1 MVPRTTTRTS
11 SFPWRCIRVVVPPC
25 GRTRRSWCSA
35 SLLEWRR
42 LSSCPVS
49 RYSFPDHEQ
58 PASNHRR
65 FCSNIIRTSRSPTR
79 PRTQVCP
86 QLGDNDDRD
95 EGVSYLACRSD
106 FIHDGIPAVRGP
118 RRAWTASS
126 RGLCLVTRIYADLI
140 GPDLS
145 GGFFGVCSVYQHG
158 YGVFDLF
165 HYDGRWGCVLC
176 TKQPWN
182 PKVSFKKTLFH
193 KKKRLRRIRSAM
205 KSKSVLQ
212 KNTIPSE
219 EEWMN

>member
-1 MVPRTTTRTS
+1 MTRTS
-11 SFPWRCIRVVVPPC
+11 SFPSANLRVVVVHPR
-25 GRTRRSWCSA
+25 GRPRRSCSA
-35 SLLEWRR
+35 SLEWCWP
-42 LSSCPVS
+42 LSGPVPRCCPS
-49 RYSFPDHEQ
+49 DQ
-58 PASNHRR
+58 NR
-65 FCSNIIRTSRSPTR
+65 FCSDFIRTSRSPTR